1 MNPVWVVAGK
11 ELKDGMRNRWII
23 AIAVIFAV
31 LSVAITWFGSA
42 ATGTVGFSSVPAT
55 ITSLASL
62 VVFLIPLIALLLSY
76 DAIVG
81 EDEAGTLLL
90 LLSYP
95 LTRRQILLGKFL
107 GHGAILSLAILFGF
121 GVAALV
127 VAWAAGSGSFMAVL
141 SAFGLFIFS
150 SILLGLVF
158 IALAYAVSAVVAE
171 KSRAA
176 GLALI
181 FWFLFVLIYDMGLL
195 GLLVATEG
203 KMSGNLF
210 PYLLLLNPTDV
221 FRLLNLVGLDV
232 VKQSMGVLSLGVEFS
247 MLELIGT
254 MLLWVGVPLFLAQLA
269 FQRRAL

>member
-1 MNPVWVVAGK
+1 MNPIWVVAGK
-11 ELKDGMRNRWII
+11 ELKDGMRNRWIL
-23 AIAVIFAV
+23 AITLIFAM

-42 ATGTVGFSSVPAT
+42 ATGTVGFSSLPAT

-95 LTRRQILLGKFL
+95 LTKRHILFGKFL
-107 GHGAILSLAILFGF
+107 GHGAILSIAILFGF

-127 VAWAAGSGSFMAVL
+127 VAWVAGTGSLMAVF

-150 SILLGLVF
+150 SVLLGLVF
-158 IALAYAVSAVVAE
+158 IALAYAVSALVTE

-181 FWFLFVLIYDMGLL
+181 FWFVFVLIYDMGLL
-195 GLLVATEG
+195 GMLVATEG

-221 FRLLNLVGLDV
+221 FRLLNLVGLDA
-232 VKQSMGVLSLGVEFS
+232 VKESMGILSLGVEFS
-247 MLELIGT
+247 LPELVGA
-254 MLLWVGVPLFLAQLA
+254 MLLWVGAPLCLAQYV